1 MLLPGLQ
8 GTHCGKNTSQMLRI
22 RNEFARGC
30 ASVERGNSNP
40 LNATLRLARSTK
52 GNSSNSL
59 SSTLTAFN
67 ASCCVGFGAIVGIH
81 GSGPITSNPVAGSK
95 PSFAN
100 TVPSRR
106 KVGAQIIPV
115 TVGKPHLPY
124 PAQNS
129 THSSFGGLIGFR
141 TSFFHDEINVPT
153 EFGFEESSFD
163 LH

>member
-1 MLLPGLQ
+1 LPGLQ

-67 ASCCVGFGAIVGIH
+67 ASCCVGFGAIVDID
-81 GSGPITSNPVAGSK
+81 GSGPITSNPSK

-129 THSSFGGLIGFR
+129 THYFIRWANWVSD
-141 TSFFHDEINVPT
+141 FFLPQEEINVPT